1 MKGDYSIIY
10 SAEAVDDIK
19 AIYSYIAFRLKEPA
33 IAKNQVNR
41 IKKMIRSLD
50 YMPMRYACV
59 DWDPWKSMNIRKAYA
74 DNYVIFYA
82 VDGESMAVNIVRI
95 FYGGR
100 DIQGIAAPE
109 QEQ

>member
-1 MKGDYSIIY
+1 
-10 SAEAVDDIK
+10 
-19 AIYSYIAFRLKEPA
+19 
-33 IAKNQVNR
+33 
-41 IKKMIRSLD
+41 
-50 YMPMRYACV
+50 MPMRYACV